1 MQFEQPLTVDAYYNA
16 LVPDFQESW
25 FSGILTAELQYVT
38 AMKPLTT
45 CKDWHFGEQ
54 SRYNQWSTIFHK

>member
-1 MQFEQPLTVDAYYNA
+1 MQFEQPGTVDAYYNA
-16 LVPDFQESW
+16 LVRDFQESYC
-25 FSGILTAELQYVT
+25 SPLTAELQYVT

-54 SRYNQWSTIFHK
+54 SRYNQ